1 MDLSKVVKIGII
13 AGISIIAIIATTNM
27 LFPSNA
33 INLHEQACMSL
44 ANQMIENMEESNFD
58 TEKFAKMND
67 LLFSRM
73 TNEQCTDTEGWK
85 NVQDST
91 SNVTVR
97 FNNLSKAVTVTS
109 CIRRWDIIN
118 SWNNHCCDRNSN
130 VGTI

>member
-1 MDLSKVVKIGII
+1 MDLNKIVKIGLII
-13 AGISIIAIIATTNM
+13 GISIITLIAITNV

-85 NVQDST
+85 KIVSYSPED
-91 SNVTVR
+91 
-97 FNNLSKAVTVTS
+97 
-109 CIRRWDIIN
+109 
-118 SWNNHCCDRNSN
+118 
-130 VGTI
+130 

>member
-1 MDLSKVVKIGII
+1 MDLNKIVKIGLII
-13 AGISIIAIIATTNM
+13 GISIITLIAITNM

-85 NVQDST
+85 KIVSY
-91 SNVTVR
+91 SPE
-97 FNNLSKAVTVTS
+97 
-109 CIRRWDIIN
+109 I
-118 SWNNHCCDRNSN
+118 
-130 VGTI
+130 

>member
-1 MDLSKVVKIGII
+1 MIFLFSLKGYDNVVYFMYDIKTDMDLSKVVKIGII
-13 AGISIIAIIATTNM
+13 SGISIITLIAITNM

-58 TEKFAKMND
+58 TEKFAKIND

-85 NVQDST
+85 KIVSYSPED
-91 SNVTVR
+91 
-97 FNNLSKAVTVTS
+97 
-109 CIRRWDIIN
+109 
-118 SWNNHCCDRNSN
+118 
-130 VGTI
+130 

>member
-1 MDLSKVVKIGII
+1 MDLNKIVKIGLII
-13 AGISIIAIIATTNM
+13 GISIITLIAITNM

-67 LLFSRM
+67 LLFLRM

-85 NVQDST
+85 KIVSYSPED
-91 SNVTVR
+91 
-97 FNNLSKAVTVTS
+97 
-109 CIRRWDIIN
+109 
-118 SWNNHCCDRNSN
+118 
-130 VGTI
+130 

>member
-1 MDLSKVVKIGII
+1 MDLNKIVKIGLII
-13 AGISIIAIIATTNM
+13 GISIITLIAITNM

-58 TEKFAKMND
+58 TEKFAKIND

-85 NVQDST
+85 KIVSYSPED
-91 SNVTVR
+91 
-97 FNNLSKAVTVTS
+97 
-109 CIRRWDIIN
+109 
-118 SWNNHCCDRNSN
+118 
-130 VGTI
+130 

>member
-1 MDLSKVVKIGII
+1 MQRNMDLNKVVKIGII
-13 AGISIIAIIATTNM
+13 SGITIISIIAIINI

-58 TEKFAKMND
+58 TEKFAKIND

-85 NVQDST
+85 KIVSYSPEN
-91 SNVTVR
+91 
-97 FNNLSKAVTVTS
+97 
-109 CIRRWDIIN
+109 
-118 SWNNHCCDRNSN
+118 
-130 VGTI
+130 

>member
-1 MDLSKVVKIGII
+1 MDLNKIVKIGLLS
-13 AGISIIAIIATTNM
+13 GISIIIFIVMTNM

-58 TEKFAKMND
+58 TEKFAKIND

-85 NVQDST
+85 KIVSYSPED
-91 SNVTVR
+91 
-97 FNNLSKAVTVTS
+97 
-109 CIRRWDIIN
+109 
-118 SWNNHCCDRNSN
+118 
-130 VGTI
+130 

>member
-1 MDLSKVVKIGII
+1 MDLNKIVKIGLII
-13 AGISIIAIIATTNM
+13 GISIITLIAITNM
-27 LFPSNA
+27 LYPSNA

-85 NVQDST
+85 KIVSYSPED
-91 SNVTVR
+91 
-97 FNNLSKAVTVTS
+97 
-109 CIRRWDIIN
+109 
-118 SWNNHCCDRNSN
+118 
-130 VGTI
+130 

>member
-1 MDLSKVVKIGII
+1 MDLNKIVKIGLII
-13 AGISIIAIIATTNM
+13 GISIITLIAITNM

-58 TEKFAKMND
+58 TDKFAKIND

-85 NVQDST
+85 KIVSY
-91 SNVTVR
+91 SPE
-97 FNNLSKAVTVTS
+97 S
-109 CIRRWDIIN
+109 
-118 SWNNHCCDRNSN
+118 
-130 VGTI
+130 

>member
-1 MDLSKVVKIGII
+1 MMDLNKVVKIGLIS
-13 AGISIIAIIATTNM
+13 GISIIALIAISNM

-58 TEKFAKMND
+58 TEIFAKIND

-85 NVQDST
+85 KIVSY
-91 SNVTVR
+91 SPEE
-97 FNNLSKAVTVTS
+97 
-109 CIRRWDIIN
+109 
-118 SWNNHCCDRNSN
+118 
-130 VGTI
+130 

>member
-1 MDLSKVVKIGII
+1 MYDTKPNMDLSKIVKIGILS
-13 AGISIIAIIATTNM
+13 GITIITIIAISNT

-58 TEKFAKMND
+58 TEKFAKIND

-85 NVQDST
+85 KIVSYSPED
-91 SNVTVR
+91 
-97 FNNLSKAVTVTS
+97 
-109 CIRRWDIIN
+109 
-118 SWNNHCCDRNSN
+118 
-130 VGTI
+130 

>member
-1 MDLSKVVKIGII
+1 MDLTKVVKIGII
-13 AGISIIAIIATTNM
+13 AGVLLIGIIAITNS

-73 TNEQCTDTEGWK
+73 TNEQCMDTEGWK
-85 NVQDST
+85 KIVSYSPED
-91 SNVTVR
+91 
-97 FNNLSKAVTVTS
+97 
-109 CIRRWDIIN
+109 
-118 SWNNHCCDRNSN
+118 
-130 VGTI
+130 

>member
-13 AGISIIAIIATTNM
+13 VGISIITIIATTNM

-33 INLHEQACMSL
+33 INLHDQACMSL

-85 NVQDST
+85 KIVSY
-91 SNVTVR
+91 SPE
-97 FNNLSKAVTVTS
+97 
-109 CIRRWDIIN
+109 
-118 SWNNHCCDRNSN
+118 
-130 VGTI
+130 G

>member
-1 MDLSKVVKIGII
+1 MGLNKIVKIGLII
-13 AGISIIAIIATTNM
+13 GISIITLIAITNM

-58 TEKFAKMND
+58 TEKFAKIND

-85 NVQDST
+85 KIVSYSPED
-91 SNVTVR
+91 
-97 FNNLSKAVTVTS
+97 
-109 CIRRWDIIN
+109 
-118 SWNNHCCDRNSN
+118 
-130 VGTI
+130 

>member
-1 MDLSKVVKIGII
+1 MDLNKIVKIGLLS
-13 AGISIIAIIATTNM
+13 GISIIIFIVMTNM

-85 NVQDST
+85 KIVSYSPED
-91 SNVTVR
+91 
-97 FNNLSKAVTVTS
+97 
-109 CIRRWDIIN
+109 
-118 SWNNHCCDRNSN
+118 
-130 VGTI
+130 

>member
-1 MDLSKVVKIGII
+1 MDLNKIVKIWLII
-13 AGISIIAIIATTNM
+13 GISIITLIAITNV

-58 TEKFAKMND
+58 TEKFAKIND

-85 NVQDST
+85 KIVSYSPED
-91 SNVTVR
+91 
-97 FNNLSKAVTVTS
+97 
-109 CIRRWDIIN
+109 
-118 SWNNHCCDRNSN
+118 
-130 VGTI
+130 

>member
-1 MDLSKVVKIGII
+1 MDLNKVVRIGLIT
-13 AGISIIAIIATTNM
+13 GISIITLIVITNM

-58 TEKFAKMND
+58 TEKFAKIND

-85 NVQDST
+85 KIVSYSPED
-91 SNVTVR
+91 
-97 FNNLSKAVTVTS
+97 
-109 CIRRWDIIN
+109 
-118 SWNNHCCDRNSN
+118 
-130 VGTI
+130 

>member
-1 MDLSKVVKIGII
+1 MGLNKIVKIGLII
-13 AGISIIAIIATTNM
+13 GISIITLIAITNM

-58 TEKFAKMND
+58 TEKFAKIND

-85 NVQDST
+85 KIVSYSPET
-91 SNVTVR
+91 
-97 FNNLSKAVTVTS
+97 
-109 CIRRWDIIN
+109 
-118 SWNNHCCDRNSN
+118 
-130 VGTI
+130 

>member
-1 MDLSKVVKIGII
+1 MDLSKVAKIGVIT
-13 AGISIIAIIATTNM
+13 GISIITLIVITNM

-85 NVQDST
+85 KIVSY
-91 SNVTVR
+91 SPE
-97 FNNLSKAVTVTS
+97 
-109 CIRRWDIIN
+109 
-118 SWNNHCCDRNSN
+118 
-130 VGTI
+130 G